1 MVNGGAAATVVSNG
15 RLAAPSPAPAASADD
30 TRLAERAYEAL
41 RTRILDLRLLPGQLV
56 IEPDLAAELGMS
68 RTPIREALARLRF
81 EGLVAASPRRGFVVT
96 VPTVEHMREVY
107 EVIAGIEGQAVKLAA
122 ERADASVLAQ
132 LEESLAAQEAALAA
146 IDASSDSAEALA
158 AWTAADKRFHRL
170 LREAAGNRV
179 MLELMRQFEGH
190 LHRARVA
197 AIRLRPRPRQSTDEH
212 RAVLDAIIARD
223 PDRARHLHL
232 AHRERADRA
241 MLDVIHDF
249 SGVVLRAL
257 ANQ

>member
-1 MVNGGAAATVVSNG
+1 MARISITAALTEPAADALQPAAPVSAEE
-15 RLAAPSPAPAASADD
+15 RLAD
-30 TRLAERAYEAL
+30 RAYGAL
-41 RTRILDLRLLPGQLV
+41 RARILDLRLLPGQLIV
-56 IEPDLAAELGMS
+56 EPDLAAELSMS

-81 EGLVAASPRRGFVVT
+81 EGLVTASPRRGFVVS

-107 EVIAGIEGQAVKLAA
+107 EVIAGIESQAVKLAA
-122 ERADASVLAQ
+122 TRADASVLAQ
-132 LEESLAAQEAALAA
+132 LDDALAAQEAALAGGPP
-146 IDASSDSAEALA
+146 SAGEFPAAALA
-158 AWTAADKRFHRL
+158 AWTEADQRFHRL
-170 LREAAGNRV
+170 LREAAGNRL

-197 AIRLRPRPRQSTDEH
+197 TIRLRPWPRQSTDEH
-212 RAVLDAIIARD
+212 RAVLEAIKARD
-223 PDRARHLHL
+223 PERARVLHL

-257 ANQ
+257 VNQ